1 MAPRSREEERQ
12 RAYRSGYDEGSD
24 FEPGEGRRFEEDRNF
39 DRTLRA
45 PFREYGR
52 AGARPSRRDYE
63 LERSSRMHFEP
74 DRAGGYGEAPRYEYS
89 RYGGHGPRSD
99 YEFGYGGFQR
109 FGDPYGFESTY
120 ARTPEAA
127 YPMESGRE
135 GYGQVGEFVGSE
147 FDRGAERSAFGWHEE
162 SKRGIGPKNYARTD
176 ERILEDVCDELTEDP
191 ILDASEVEVKVA
203 DGEVTLSGT
212 VEDRAEKRRAEDDA
226 DRIIGVRHVQN
237 NLRVVEPTSAR
248 AREVGTTSGTA
259 GGNVTGTVA
268 PAAEPT
274 RERTST

>member
-1 MAPRSREEERQ
+1 MANRSRDEERQ

-24 FEPGEGRRFEEDRNF
+24 FGRGQGRRFEEDRDF

-74 DRAGGYGEAPRYEYS
+74 DQGGGYGEAPRYEYS

-109 FGDPYGFESTY
+109 FGDPYGLESTY

-127 YPMESGRE
+127 YPMESGRG
-135 GYGQVGEFVGSE
+135 GYGQIGEFE
-147 FDRGAERSAFGWHEE
+147 NRDQRSAFGWREE
-162 SKRGIGPKNYARTD
+162 SKRGRGPKNYARTD
-176 ERILEDVCDELTEDP
+176 ERILEDVCDQLTEDP
-191 ILDASEVEVKVA
+191 ILDASEIEVKVA
-203 DGEVTLSGT
+203 NGEVTLSGT
-212 VEDRAEKRRAEDDA
+212 VEARQEKRRAEDDIESIA
-226 DRIIGVRHVQN
+226 GIRHVQN
-237 NLRVVEPTSAR
+237 NLRVAEPTSPR
-248 AREVGTTSGTA
+248 QREMGTSSGTA

-268 PAAEPT
+268 APARASET
-274 RERTST
+274 KERERT